1 MEIKELEALIRYH
14 QNGLAQYRQH
24 ISPSAQYLEEQ
35 TIKALEELLEDKK
48 EAEKGSEAVREA
60 RRILEQGKQ
69 Q

>member
-14 QNGLAQYRQH
+14 QNGLAQYRLQM
-24 ISPSAQYLEEQ
+24 SPAAQYLEEQ
-35 TIKALEELLEDKK
+35 TIKALEELVEDRK

-60 RRILEQGKQ
+60 RRILDQGKQ

>member
-14 QNGLAQYRQH
+14 QNGLAQYRLQ
-24 ISPSAQYLEEQ
+24 ISPAAQHLEEQ
-35 TIKALEELLEDKK
+35 TIKALQELLDDKK
-48 EAEKGSEAVREA
+48 EAAKGSEAIREA